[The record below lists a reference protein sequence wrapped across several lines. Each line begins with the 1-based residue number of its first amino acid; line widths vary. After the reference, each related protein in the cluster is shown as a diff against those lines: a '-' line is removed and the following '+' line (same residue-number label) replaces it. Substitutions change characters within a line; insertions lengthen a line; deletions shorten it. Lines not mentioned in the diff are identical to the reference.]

1 MEKDNDPP
9 VETNGKTALVYLRV
23 STARQAE
30 KGGESEGYSIPA
42 QRDACTRKAAE
53 LGASNLE
60 EFIDAGASA
69 RSADRPALQA
79 MLERL
84 KKKDVDYV
92 IVHKVDRLARDR
104 ADDVMIA
111 LAIHNAGAKLISV
124 TEAVDAT
131 PAGTLLHGIMAAIS
145 EFYSNNLSMEAKKGL
160 HEKARRGG
168 TPAYAPLGYLNAT
181 TRTDGHEVKTVI
193 IDEDRAEHIRWAF
206 ESYATAQ
213 WSIAELTDELERR
226 GLKSRPT
233 RKYVGSPLTR
243 SEVHRLLTNIYYT
256 RKVPYG
262 GFVYDGK
269 HDALVDEQTFA
280 EVQTVL
286 GSRRLAGDRAWKRQ
300 QYLKG
305 SVYCGRCGERLGY
318 GHSRGHGGEYPYFFC
333 LGRHRK
339 RNDCD
344 LPYLAAH
351 KVEAAVMAVWD
362 DMTFSDELTELVV
375 KAMQKQFKELEAR
388 SERTL
393 RYQRRRVI
401 DLERQ
406 KQSYNQKLWMLDLL
420 KGATY
425 PPS

>member
-1 MEKDNDPP
+1 M
-9 VETNGKTALVYLRV
+9 
-23 STARQAE
+23 
-30 KGGESEGYSIPA
+30 
-42 QRDACTRKAAE
+42 
-53 LGASNLE
+53 
-60 EFIDAGASA
+60 
-69 RSADRPALQA
+69 
-79 MLERL
+79 
-84 KKKDVDYV
+84 
-92 IVHKVDRLARDR
+92 
-104 ADDVMIA
+104 
-111 LAIHNAGAKLISV
+111 
-124 TEAVDAT
+124 
-131 PAGTLLHGIMAAIS
+131 
-145 EFYSNNLSMEAKKGL
+145 
-160 HEKARRGG
+160 
-168 TPAYAPLGYLNAT
+168 
-181 TRTDGHEVKTVI
+181 KTVI

-256 RKVPYG
+256 GKVPYG

-393 RYQRRRVI
+393 KYQRRRVI

-406 KQSYNQKLWMLDLL
+406 KQKLLDAYIADAFPVEDL
-420 KGATY
+420 KLRQEKVQAELTAARKLTAQASALYDDLERKLELCTRVLRVAGRLYRACQESRGS
-425 PPS
+425 PSTRCSLSA